1 MARREPISAP
11 AELGGITW
19 TRYLPSMHRLAVR
32 FVVSY
37 STLLAAL
44 LSGCESDSGLDA
56 SNQPTVTPA
65 AEGGTTSPPSVMDAS
80 PPPVMGNVGLPEAAI
95 VPVSPALDA
104 GQDAARADAGTL
116 VTPNSEAGS
125 PQDAGPAA
133 PGDAASAGGS
143 LPPVK
148 DLAQAGPY
156 GNTVLMNVGPSNN
169 YAVYMPKDP
178 LPSGVK
184 SPLVGWVSGGATTHD
199 WYTLLP
205 HLASHGFT
213 VITSNTSPSIG
224 AEVELGREMIAGIDW
239 VSAENARQGSQLFGK
254 VDLKKIAA
262 SGYSMGSLATF
273 TIANDPRLTT
283 TVHISGGNMGGDTLR
298 NLRAPAAFIC
308 GTPNPSCTPLD
319 ILSESC
325 DIAAA
330 NCDMD
335 FAGATTSVFYA
346 NFPGGHLGVM
356 TSPHQER
363 ISAMVLAWLRL
374 YLTGDSAQKR
384 LFVGSGC
391 GYCSDS
397 NWKVQQ
403 KKLE

>member
-1 MARREPISAP
+1 
-11 AELGGITW
+11 
-19 TRYLPSMHRLAVR
+19 
-32 FVVSY
+32 
-37 STLLAAL
+37 
-44 LSGCESDSGLDA
+44 
-56 SNQPTVTPA
+56 
-65 AEGGTTSPPSVMDAS
+65 
-80 PPPVMGNVGLPEAAI
+80 
-95 VPVSPALDA
+95 
-104 GQDAARADAGTL
+104 
-116 VTPNSEAGS
+116 
-125 PQDAGPAA
+125 
-133 PGDAASAGGS
+133 
-143 LPPVK
+143 
-148 DLAQAGPY
+148 
-156 GNTVLMNVGPSNN
+156 
-169 YAVYMPKDP
+169 MPKEA

-205 HLASHGFT
+205 HLASHGFV

-254 VDLKKIAA
+254 VDLTKIAA

-273 TIANDPRLTT
+273 TIAADPRLTT
-283 TVHISGGNMGGDTLR
+283 TVHISGGNMGADSLR

-330 NCDMD
+330 NCDTD
-335 FAGATTSVFYA
+335 FAGATTPVFYA

-363 ISAMVLAWLRL
+363 IGAMVVAWLRL
-374 YLTGDSAQKR
+374 HLTGDASLKR
-384 LFVGSGC
+384 LFVGSSC

>member
-1 MARREPISAP
+1 M
-11 AELGGITW
+11 T
-19 TRYLPSMHRLAVR
+19 RLAVR
-32 FVVSY
+32 FVVSCF
-37 STLLAAL
+37 TLFAPL
-44 LSGCESDSGLDA
+44 LHGCESDSGLDR
-56 SNQPTVTPA
+56 SNQPTVPPVQDGGAATTPV
-65 AEGGTTSPPSVMDAS
+65 TMDAS
-80 PPPVMGNVGLPEAAI
+80 APPAGGNTGLPEATLPPGASA
-95 VPVSPALDA
+95 V
-104 GQDAARADAGTL
+104 DAAARDAAPAADAGPTAL
-116 VTPNSEAGS
+116 PVVEAGS
-125 PQDAGPAA
+125 AQDGSAATSDASVAGGA
-133 PGDAASAGGS
+133 GS

-148 DLAQAGPY
+148 DLTQAGPY
-156 GNTVLMNVGPSNN
+156 GSTVLMNMGPSNN
-169 YAVYMPKDP
+169 YAVYMPKMP
-178 LPSGVK
+178 LPDGVK

-224 AEVELGREMIAGIDW
+224 AEVELGREMVAGIDW

-254 VDLKKIAA
+254 IDLTKIAA

-273 TIANDPRLTT
+273 TMAADPRLTT
-283 TVHISGGNMGGDTLR
+283 TVHISGGNMGGDALR

-330 NCDMD
+330 NCDTD
-335 FAGATTSVFYA
+335 FAGATSSVFYA

-363 ISAMVLAWLRL
+363 IAAMVLAWLRL
-374 YLTGDSAQKR
+374 YLTGDTSQKR
-384 LFVGSGC
+384 MFVGSGC

>member
-1 MARREPISAP
+1 MARAEPISAP
-11 AELGGITW
+11 AELGGGTR
-19 TRYLPSMHRLAVR
+19 TRYLHAMPRLAVR
-32 FVVSY
+32 LAIPCF
-37 STLLAAL
+37 TLLAPL
-44 LSGCESDSGLDA
+44 LPACDSDSGLDR
-56 SNQPTVTPA
+56 SNQPTVPPA
-65 AEGGTTSPPSVMDAS
+65 HDGGSASPASGVDAS
-80 PPPVMGNVGLPEAAI
+80 PAATAGDTSLPGTAVVPAAPVVAA
-95 VPVSPALDA
+95 PR
-104 GQDAARADAGTL
+104 DAAPAADVNPIAMPTADAGR
-116 VTPNSEAGS
+116 A
-125 PQDAGPAA
+125 QDASD
-133 PGDAASAGGS
+133 DAASETGAGGS

-156 GNTVLMNVGPSNN
+156 GSAVLMNVGPSNN
-169 YAVYMPKDP
+169 YAVYMPMMP
-178 LPSGVK
+178 LPGGVR

-239 VSAENARQGSQLFGK
+239 VSAESARQGSQLFGK
-254 VDLKKIAA
+254 VDVTKIAA

-273 TIANDPRLTT
+273 TIAADPRLTT
-283 TVHISGGNMGGDTLR
+283 TVHISGGNMGADALR

-308 GTPNPSCTPLD
+308 GTPDPNCTPLD
-319 ILSESC
+319 ILSDSC

-330 NCDMD
+330 NCDTD
-335 FAGATTSVFYA
+335 FAAATTSVFYA

-356 TSPHQER
+356 TTPHQER
-363 ISAMVLAWLRL
+363 IAAMVVAWLRL
-374 YLTGDSAQKR
+374 HLTGDTSQKR
-384 LFVGSGC
+384 LFVGSAC
-391 GYCSDS
+391 GYCSDT